1 MKYKLSEQINKLSI
15 ELQNFGLTNDESIIY
30 LELTAKG
37 QQSALALS
45 RITHLSRTKVY
56 EVCDKLITK
65 GLITKLGQRYSTEYK
80 ANPPQQLDTILN
92 QKKLELSLMESN
104 LGGIY
109 DSLASL
115 SNPNQLSKNIIRY
128 EGIDGL
134 RQVTWNTTKATGLL
148 RVFELATMDT
158 FLDFDFC
165 ERVRIE
171 YGRRGLKESRQL
183 TNLNK
188 INPWTNIEEFV
199 NIWQCRYI
207 DPKDI
212 QLQMEIVIYNDV
224 VAMYQ
229 YKEKSIF
236 CVEIYNKDL
245 AETQKQF
252 YDFIWNQAKAM
263 KILNPQGET
272 ILP

>member
-1 MKYKLSEQINKLSI
+1 MKYKLSDELNKLSI
-15 ELQNFGLTNDESIIY
+15 ELQSFGLTSDESIVY
-30 LELTAKG
+30 LELTANG
-37 QQSALALS
+37 PQSALSLS

-56 EVCDKLITK
+56 EICDKLVTK
-65 GLITKLGQRYSTEYK
+65 GLTTKLGQRYSTEYK

-104 LGGIY
+104 LGEIY
-109 DSLASL
+109 GSLTAL
-115 SNPNQLSKNIIRY
+115 SKPNQAAKNIVRY
-128 EGIDGL
+128 EGLDGL
-134 RQVTWNTTKATGLL
+134 KQVTWNTTKATGIL

-183 TNLNK
+183 TNQSM
-188 INPWTNIEEFV
+188 IHPWTNVEEFV

-212 QLQMEIVIYNDV
+212 ELQMEIVVYNDV

-245 AETQKQF
+245 AETQKHF
-252 YDFIWNQAKAM
+252 YDFIWNQAKTM
-263 KILNPQGET
+263 KVLNAQGEAVR
-272 ILP
+272 P